1 MIFFLWNI
9 FLKCYKQWENYS
21 WIKGKDSYEEFKTA
35 KSWALT
41 PLMAEFYR
49 QQYDQVVASLRN
61 HYSVYYQ
68 NSTQGYVFDI
78 VLISIQNSS
87 EIRIT

>member
-1 MIFFLWNI
+1 
-9 FLKCYKQWENYS
+9 
-21 WIKGKDSYEEFKTA
+21 
-35 KSWALT
+35 
-41 PLMAEFYR
+41 MAEFYR